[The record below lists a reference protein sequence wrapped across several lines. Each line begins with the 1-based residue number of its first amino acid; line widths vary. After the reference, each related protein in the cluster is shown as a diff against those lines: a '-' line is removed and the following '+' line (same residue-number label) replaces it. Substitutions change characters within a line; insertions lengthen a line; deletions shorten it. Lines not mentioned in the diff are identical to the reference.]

1 MKLPL
6 WVYMPRD
13 FFSRDVSRLDL
24 EGQGREGH
32 ACLILEF

>member
-1 MKLPL
+1 MASVGLYAKGF
-6 WVYMPRD
+6 